1 MTWVAVSSIRIQ
13 HGGLGSVAT
22 APSRPFRGPQ
32 TPAFHFQAPHSFPQP
47 YHGIDTDGTCEIR
60 KLDLLEARRT
70 NRPARSAAAMVL
82 KSVSESLRS
91 E

>member
-32 TPAFHFQAPHSFPQP
+32 TPAVHFQVPQS